1 MFTYCTQSA
10 QAEHMFN
17 EARTITSV
25 PAVACN
31 SHMRQIT
38 TLLWSGG
45 LFLNHS
51 LKVWKI
57 PRSHTPHLHS
67 VHARAL
73 HSSSPKPFTGE
84 RMLVQRDLRA
94 ALGRL
99 AVLPLPVSLYQQH
112 SLTHACVPPST
123 ETPSGSFTCTCPHKQ
138 ISSREDITAFLK
150 MRFWNDAILHWN
162 LRNKSWESFR
172 AFFLI
177 KFWWGFRVCASD
189 TEEITIT

>member
-45 LFLNHS
+45 LFLYHS

-57 PRSHTPHLHS
+57 LRSHTPSAFCACPRSPFQQSEAIHRGEDVRTAWFTCRTRTS
-67 VHARAL
+67 RCPA
-73 HSSSPKPFTGE
+73 SSCFT
-84 RMLVQRDLRA
+84 
-94 ALGRL
+94 
-99 AVLPLPVSLYQQH
+99 VSAH
-112 SLTHACVPPST
+112 SLTHACTLPST
-123 ETPSGSFTCTCPHKQ
+123 ETLSGSFTCTCPHKQ

-150 MRFWNDAILHWN
+150 MSFWMTLLYTETFAIN
-162 LRNKSWESFR
+162 LET
-172 AFFLI
+172 ALELFL
-177 KFWWGFRVCASD
+177 K
-189 TEEITIT
+189 